1 MDNQK
6 ELQQIS
12 KRCIKKCKKALDTAR
27 KLEAETIHLKNRNIT
42 ILNTTEERWNK
53 EAHEEWLRRKLSI
66 IIPAGV
72 CAVIGIVVGVILATS
87 SV

>member
-12 KRCIKKCKKALDTAR
+12 KRCIKKYKKALDTAR

-42 ILNTTEERWNK
+42 ILNRTEERRNK
-53 EAHEEWLRRKLSI
+53 EAHEERFPNHFPSGRI
-66 IIPAGV
+66 A
-72 CAVIGIVVGVILATS
+72 
-87 SV
+87 

>member
-42 ILNTTEERWNK
+42 ILNSTEERWNK
-53 EAHEEWLRRKLSI
+53 EAREERLRRKLSI
-66 IIPAGV
+66 IVPAGV
-72 CAVIGIVVGVILATS
+72 CAVIGIVVVILATS